1 MDELEHQ
8 PVLLQEVLA
17 GLSLRA
23 DGVYIDATFGRGGHT
38 TAILASLGPA
48 GRVYAVD
55 RDPMAVAA
63 AQAKFGADRRFA
75 ITRGRFSM
83 LADYVAQWEVAGK
96 VDGIVIDLGVS
107 SPQLDD
113 AQRGFSFR
121 QPGPLDMRMDPDVG
135 SSAAD
140 WLNAADEAEI
150 ARVVRDLG
158 EERYAKRVA
167 RAIARARLEQPLT
180 TTTQL
185 AAVVRAAVPTREPG
199 KDSATRT
206 FQAVRMHINKELP
219 ELEQVLPQALD
230 ALAPG
235 GRLAVIS
242 FHSLEDRI
250 VKNFIRDAATGD
262 IYPKDLP
269 IPARMLRPRLR
280 KVGKA
285 IRASAEEVAR
295 NPRARSAVLRIAE
308 RTEYADA

>member
-1 MDELEHQ
+1 VNEFEHQ
-8 PVLLQEVLA
+8 PVLLEEVLA
-17 GLSLRA
+17 GLNLRA
-23 DGVYIDATFGRGGHT
+23 DGAYIDATFGRGGHT
-38 TAILASLGPA
+38 VAILARLGPA

-55 RDPMAVAA
+55 RDPAAVAA
-63 AQAKFGADRRFA
+63 AQAKLGADRRFA

-83 LADYVAQWEVAGK
+83 LADYVTQWDLVGK

-107 SPQLDD
+107 SPQLED
-113 AQRGFSFR
+113 AARGFSFR
-121 QPGPLDMRMDPDVG
+121 QAGPLDMRMDPDTG
-135 SSAAD
+135 PSAAD
-140 WLNAADEAEI
+140 WLNAAEEADI
-150 ARVVRDLG
+150 ARIIRDLG

-167 RAIARARLEQPLT
+167 RAIVRVRNEKPLT
-180 TTTQL
+180 TTTEL

-199 KDSATRT
+199 KDAATRT
-206 FQAVRMHINKELP
+206 FQAIRMHINKELA

-250 VKNFIRDAATGD
+250 VKNFIRDAAIGD

-269 IPARMLRPRLR
+269 IPASMLHPRLR
-280 KVGKA
+280 RVGKA

-308 RTEYADA
+308 RTGGGDA